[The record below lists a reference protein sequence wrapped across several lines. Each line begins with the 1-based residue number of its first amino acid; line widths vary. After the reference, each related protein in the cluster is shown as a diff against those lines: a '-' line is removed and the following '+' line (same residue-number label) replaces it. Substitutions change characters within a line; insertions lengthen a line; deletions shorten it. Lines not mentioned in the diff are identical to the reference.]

1 MIKQDKEGRRDE
13 IGNEMKTEMKFKK
26 LAEISGQVLNHA
38 QTVKNKF
45 VSKTVKLTGIN
56 LKI

>member
-1 MIKQDKEGRRDE
+1 
-13 IGNEMKTEMKFKK
+13 MKTEMKFKK
-26 LAEISGQVLNHA
+26 LAEISGQVLNHT

-45 VSKTVKLTGIN
+45 VSKTVKLTDIY